1 MRTINLIVLIFAA
14 CGLACQNKPGVV
26 AMTSSDKI
34 IDTIHSRILN
44 EDRYIWLHVPATAR
58 NTSKKY
64 PVVFLFDAEANF
76 EATKNILDNLRKEP
90 AFKSAGDVILVG
102 IGNIWLRYRDYSPT
116 HVDPSQWMD
125 APTAKTTGGGEK
137 FVSFIEK
144 ELLPYIEKK
153 YPVSSVRTL
162 VGHSMGG
169 LMVMNILLKHKE
181 LFDNYI
187 AIDPSMWWDNN
198 KLLHE
203 SVSILGSQSFDNKKL
218 FLAIANEQD
227 KKMTTD
233 QIRKDTSAKTFMIR
247 PSFLLVSH
255 IEKNKQNG
263 LRFQWKFY
271 KDDHHMTVNTPATFD
286 ALKTI
291 FPSAAGLAPLP
302 VQHN

>member
-1 MRTINLIVLIFAA
+1 MRTIPLIILIFAA
-14 CGLACQNKPGVV
+14 CGLAYQNKPG
-26 AMTSSDKI
+26 AGTMASSAKI
-34 IDTIHSRILN
+34 IDTIHSKILN
-44 EDRYIWLHVPATAR
+44 EDRYIWLHVPEPAR
-58 NTSKKY
+58 NTTKKY
-64 PVVFLFDAEANF
+64 PVLFVFDAEANF
-76 EATKNILDNLRKEP
+76 DATKKILDNLSKEP

-102 IGNIWLRYRDYSPT
+102 IGHIWLRYRDYSPT
-116 HVDPSQWMD
+116 RVDPSQWVD

-153 YPVSSVRTL
+153 YPVSSFRTL
-162 VGHSMGG
+162 IGHSMGG
-169 LMVMNILLKHKE
+169 LMVMHILLKHKE
-181 LFDNYI
+181 LFDSYI

-198 KLLHE
+198 KLLNE

-233 QIRKDTSAKTFMIR
+233 QIRKDTSAKTFLIR
-247 PSFLLVSH
+247 PSFLLVDL
-255 IEKNKQNG
+255 IEKNRQNG

-271 KDDHHMTVNTPATFD
+271 KDDHHMTVNTPATLD

-291 FPSAAGLAPLP
+291 LPSTRGLAPQP
-302 VQHN
+302 

>member
-1 MRTINLIVLIFAA
+1 MRTIHLIVLLIAA
-14 CGLACQNKPGVV
+14 CGLANQNNPGAG
-26 AMTSSDKI
+26 AMTPAGKI
-34 IDTIHSRILN
+34 IDTIHSKIMN
-44 EDRYIWLHVPATAR
+44 EDRYIWLHVPETAR
-58 NTSKKY
+58 NTTKKY
-64 PVVFLFDAEANF
+64 PVVFVFDAEANF
-76 EATKNILDNLRKEP
+76 DATKNILDNLSKEP
-90 AFKSAGDVILVG
+90 ALKSAGDVILVG

-116 HVDPSQWMD
+116 HVDPSQWVD

-153 YPVSSVRTL
+153 YPVSSARTL

-187 AIDPSMWWDNN
+187 AIDPSMWWDNE
-198 KLLHE
+198 KLLNE
-203 SVSILGSQSFDNKKL
+203 SFSILAGQSFDNKKL

-247 PSFLLVSH
+247 PSFLLVDL
-255 IEKNKQNG
+255 IEKNKQNR

-291 FPSAAGLAPLP
+291 FPSTPRLAPIGK
-302 VQHN
+302 

>member
-1 MRTINLIVLIFAA
+1 MRTIHLIVLIFAA
-14 CGLACQNKPGVV
+14 CGLAYQNKPGVV
-26 AMTSSDKI
+26 AMISSDKI
-34 IDTIHSRILN
+34 IDTIHSKILN
-44 EDRYIWLHVPATAR
+44 EDRYIWVHVPETATD
-58 NTSKKY
+58 TKKKY
-64 PVVFLFDAEANF
+64 PVVFVFDAEANF
-76 EATKNILDNLRKEP
+76 DATKNILDNLSKEP
-90 AFKSAGDVILVG
+90 AFKSAEDVILVG
-102 IGNIWLRYRDYSPT
+102 IGNIWLRNRDYSPT
-116 HVDPSQWMD
+116 HVSPSQWVD

-137 FVSFIEK
+137 FVAFIEK

-162 VGHSMGG
+162 IGHSMGG

-198 KLLHE
+198 KLLNE
-203 SVSILGSQSFDNKKL
+203 SVSILGSQSFGNKKL

-247 PSFLLVSH
+247 PSFLLVRL

-271 KDDHHMTVNTPATFD
+271 KDDHHMTVNTPATYD
-286 ALKTI
+286 ALRTI
-291 FPSAAGLAPLP
+291 I
-302 VQHN
+302 H